1 MKTLFISPHFDD
13 LFLSSFAQLTQAGS
27 SGFIVYPFAT
37 PQDENSLRWVQE
49 ELPNVG
55 EVGCKWQ
62 FLNEDNAE
70 QADTVA
76 KRAFIAEKLASRIS
90 EIICFERPDE
100 VIAPLGIGL
109 HPEHLVCALGAL
121 LALRDLGDCSPSVVF
136 YSDIPY
142 CIALPL
148 LRGGPLQLTPQRW
161 LQAQIVQV
169 DANKKLAACRRY
181 VSQFEDDGTFEEII
195 ARASPEAVSM
205 NYPLASGQSSYE
217 CYWTPKGDTSRAGIE
232 DLIAVVDASPP
243 QDIELLERELLPAP
257 SDDTPFFSP
266 DYASR
271 QRRWS
276 EAIQNWAKRELVP

>member
-13 LFLSSFAQLTQAGS
+13 LFLSSFVRLTQVGS
-27 SGFIVYPFAT
+27 SGLIVYPFAT
-37 PQDENSLRWVQE
+37 PEDENSLRWVQE

-55 EVGCKWQ
+55 EVGCQWL
-62 FLNEDNAE
+62 FLEVDKAE
-70 QADTVA
+70 QANTVA
-76 KRAFIAEKLASRIS
+76 KRALMAEIVAKRLA
-90 EIICFERPDE
+90 EVICAERPNE

-121 LALRDLGDCSPSVVF
+121 LALRELGDRSLNMVF

-169 DANKKLAACRRY
+169 DAHKKLAACRRY

-195 ARASPEAVSM
+195 AQASPDAVSM
-205 NYPLASGQSSYE
+205 SYPLASGQSSYE
-217 CYWTPKGDTSRAGIE
+217 CYWTPKGDRAWAGIE
-232 DLIAVVDASPP
+232 DLLAVVDASPP
-243 QDIELLERELLPAP
+243 RDIQLLEREVLPTS
-257 SDDTPFFSP
+257 SDDTPFFSS
-266 DYASR
+266 DYAER

-276 EAIQNWAKRELVP
+276 EAIRSWAKQELAP